1 MPQKIERDGLKKGDS
16 VVITGAAQGL
26 GRGIALRLSEGGA
39 KVALWDV
46 KEDGV
51 EETAALCR
59 DAGAADTMTCI
70 VDVGD
75 EASVRAGADA
85 VLSAWSTPY
94 GLVNNAGIFSRLT
107 VLEMDLDAWDRMLRV
122 NVTGCFLCA
131 KALGPSM
138 IDAGRGAIVNFSSGR
153 ALNGAAQAVSYGTT
167 KGGVLAFTK
176 GLAMEWAP
184 HGIRVNAIM
193 PGVAETA
200 MPLEGTNL
208 EELYSRGSRI
218 PLGRIAQPEDL
229 AAVVAFLLSR
239 DAAYMTGQA
248 LGVNGG
254 ALTVP

>member
-1 MPQKIERDGLKKGDS
+1 MPQNIERDGLKKDDA
-16 VVITGAAQGL
+16 VVVTGAAQGL
-26 GRGIALRLSEGGA
+26 GRGIALRLAEGGA
-39 KVALWDV
+39 RVALWDV
-46 KEDGV
+46 KQDGV

-59 DAGAADTMTCI
+59 VAGAADVMACI
-70 VDVGD
+70 VDIGD

-85 VLSAWSTPY
+85 VLEAWGAPY

-107 VLEMDLDAWDRMLRV
+107 VLEMDLEAWDRMLRV
-122 NVTGCFLCA
+122 NVTGGFLCA
-131 KALGPSM
+131 KALGPAM
-138 IDAGRGAIVNFSSGR
+138 IEAGRGAIVNFSSGR
-153 ALNGAAQAVSYGTT
+153 ALSGAAEAVSYGTT

-184 HGIRVNAIM
+184 YGIRVNAIM

-239 DAAYMTGQA
+239 DAAYMTGQV

-254 ALTVP
+254 ALTIP

>member
-1 MPQKIERDGLKKGDS
+1 MPQIIERDGLKKDDS
-16 VVITGAAQGL
+16 VVVTGAAQGL
-26 GRGIALRLSEGGA
+26 GRGIALRLAADGA
-39 KVALWDV
+39 RIALWDV

-51 EETAALCR
+51 AETAALCR
-59 DAGAADTMTCI
+59 EAGAADTMTSI

-75 EASVRAGADA
+75 EASVEAAADA
-85 VLSAWSTPY
+85 VLSAWGAPY

-107 VLEMDLDAWDRMLRV
+107 VLEMDLASWDRMLRV

-131 KALGPSM
+131 RVLGPAM
-138 IDAGRGAIVNFSSGR
+138 IEAGRGAIVNFSSGR
-153 ALNGAAQAVSYGTT
+153 ALSGAARAVSYGTT

-184 HGIRVNAIM
+184 HGIRVNAVM

-200 MPLEGTNL
+200 MPLEGTDL
-208 EELYSRGSRI
+208 EELLSRGSRI

>member
-1 MPQKIERDGLKKGDS
+1 MPDDIKRDGLQDGDT
-16 VVITGAAQGL
+16 VVVTGAAQGL
-26 GRGIALRLSEGGA
+26 GRGIALRLAQGGA
-39 KVALWDV
+39 RLALWDM
-46 KEDGV
+46 KQDGV

-59 DAGAADTMTCI
+59 DAGAADVMVSI
-70 VDVGD
+70 VNVG
-75 EASVRAGADA
+75 EETSVAAGAEA
-85 VLSAWSTPY
+85 VLSTWGAPY

-107 VLEMDLDAWDRMLRV
+107 VLEMSLDEWDLMLRV
-122 NVTGCFLCA
+122 NVTGCFICA
-131 KALGPSM
+131 KALGPAM
-138 IDAGRGAIVNFSSGR
+138 IEAGRGAIVNFSSGR
-153 ALNGAAQAVSYGTT
+153 ALSGAAQAVSYGTT

-176 GLAMEWAP
+176 GLAMEWAS

-200 MPLEGTNL
+200 MPLEGTDID
-208 EELYSRGSRI
+208 ELRSRGSRI

>member
-1 MPQKIERDGLKKGDS
+1 MPQIIERDGLKKGEAA
-16 VVITGAAQGL
+16 VITGAAQGL
-26 GRGIALRLSEGGA
+26 GRGIALRLAEDGA

-46 KEDGV
+46 QKDGV

-59 DAGAADTMTCI
+59 EAGAADSMTCL

-75 EASVRAGADA
+75 ETAVKAGAEA
-85 VLSAWSTPY
+85 VLEAWGTPY

-107 VLEMDLDAWDRMLRV
+107 VLETDFETWDRMLRV
-122 NVTGCFLCA
+122 NVTGCFLCS
-131 KALGPSM
+131 KAFGPAM
-138 IDAGRGAIVNFSSGR
+138 IEAGRGAIVNFSSGR
-153 ALNGAAQAVSYGTT
+153 ALSGAARAVSYGTT

-184 HGIRVNAIM
+184 YGIRVNAIM

-200 MPLEGTNL
+200 MPLAATNI
-208 EELYSRGSRI
+208 EELRSRGSRI
-218 PLGRIAQPEDL
+218 PLGRIAQPEYL

-239 DAAYMTGQA
+239 DSAYMTGQA

>member
-1 MPQKIERDGLKKGDS
+1 MPDDIERDGLKKGDA
-16 VVITGAAQGL
+16 VVVTGAAQGL
-26 GRGIALRLSEGGA
+26 GRGIALRLAGGGA
-39 KVALWDV
+39 KVALWDL
-46 KEDGV
+46 KEGGV

-59 DAGAADTMTCI
+59 EAGAADVMVSM

-75 EASVRAGADA
+75 QASVGAGADA
-85 VLSAWSTPY
+85 VFSAWGAPY
-94 GLVNNAGIFSRLT
+94 GLVNNAGIFSRKT
-107 VLEMDLDAWDRMLRV
+107 VLEMDLEDWNRMLQV
-122 NVTGCFLCA
+122 NVTGCFICA
-131 KALGPSM
+131 KALGPAM
-138 IDAGRGAIVNFSSGR
+138 IEAGRGAIVNFSSGR
-153 ALNGAAQAVSYGTT
+153 ALSGAARAVSYGTT

-200 MPLEGTNL
+200 MPLEGTDL
-208 EELYSRGSRI
+208 EELRSRGSRI

>member
-1 MPQKIERDGLKKGDS
+1 MAQSSQRDGLENGDT
-16 VVITGAAQGL
+16 VVVTGAAQGL
-26 GRGIALRLSEGGA
+26 GRGIALRLAEDGA
-39 KVALWDV
+39 KLCLWDV
-46 KEDGV
+46 KKEGL
-51 EETAALCR
+51 EETAVLCR
-59 DAGAADTMTCI
+59 EVGAVDVMASQ

-75 EASVRAGADA
+75 KASVDSGTDA
-85 VLSAWSTPY
+85 VLSAWGAPY

-107 VLEMDLDAWDRMLRV
+107 VLEMGLEDWDRMLRV

-131 KALGPSM
+131 KALGPAM
-138 IDAGRGAIVNFSSGR
+138 IEAGRGAIVNFSSGR

-176 GLAMEWAP
+176 GLAMEWAT
-184 HGIRVNAIM
+184 HSIRVNAIM

-200 MPLEGTNL
+200 MPLEGTDR
-208 EELYSRGSRI
+208 EELLSRGSRI

-229 AAVVAFLLSR
+229 AAVVSFLLSR

>member
-1 MPQKIERDGLKKGDS
+1 MPQAIDRDGLKKGDA
-16 VVITGAAQGL
+16 VVVTGAAQGL
-26 GRGIALRLSEGGA
+26 GRGIALRLSEEGA
-39 KVALWDV
+39 KLALWDV
-46 KEDGV
+46 QGDGV

-59 DAGAADTMTCI
+59 DAGAADAMTCI

-85 VLSAWSTPY
+85 VLSAWGSPY
-94 GLVNNAGIFSRLT
+94 GLVNNAGIFSRDS
-107 VLEMDLDAWDRMLRV
+107 VLEMTLESWERMLRV
-122 NVTGCFLCA
+122 NVTGCFLCS
-131 KALGPSM
+131 KAFGPAM
-138 IDAGRGAIVNFSSGR
+138 IEAGRGAIVNYSSGR
-153 ALNGAAQAVSYGTT
+153 ALSGAANAVSYGTT

-176 GLAMEWAP
+176 GLAMEWAT

-200 MPLEGTNL
+200 MPLEATNV
-208 EELYSRGSRI
+208 EELRSRGSRI

-229 AAVVAFLLSR
+229 AAVTAFLLSR

>member
-1 MPQKIERDGLKKGDS
+1 MPQVIERDGLQKGDA

-26 GRGIALRLSEGGA
+26 GRGIALRLAEDGA

-46 KEDGV
+46 QEDGV

-59 DAGAADTMTCI
+59 EIGAVDAMAGI
-70 VDVGD
+70 VDIGD
-75 EASVRAGADA
+75 EKSVTAGADA
-85 VLSAWSTPY
+85 VLEAWGAPY

-107 VLEMDLDAWDRMLRV
+107 VLETDLETWDRMLRV
-122 NVTGCFLCA
+122 NVTGGFLCA
-131 KALGPSM
+131 KALGPAM
-138 IDAGRGAIVNFSSGR
+138 IEAGRGSIVNFSSGR
-153 ALNGAAQAVSYGTT
+153 ALSGAARAVSYGTT

-176 GLAMEWAP
+176 GLAMEWAE
-184 HGIRVNAIM
+184 HGIRVNTIM

-200 MPLEGTNL
+200 MPLAATNL
-208 EELYSRGSRI
+208 EELHSRGSRI

-229 AAVVAFLLSR
+229 AAAVAFLLSR